1 MNAIRDE
8 RKGRMTKEEVR
19 STVVTTLKDF
29 IQDWGLD
36 TDVSEATTIVEDLE
50 FDSIDV
56 IQFTVALE
64 SAFGSRKLGFQDL
77 LMQDGRYVDDLSV
90 AQFQDFLETRL
101 AAA

>member
-1 MNAIRDE
+1 MDE
-8 RKGRMTKEEVR
+8 EKKMDKDSV
-19 STVVTTLKDF
+19 STTLVRTLQDF

-36 TDVSEATTIVEDLE
+36 ADIAPGTTIVGDLE

-64 SAFGSRKLGFQDL
+64 SAFGSRKIGFQDL

-90 AQFQDFLETRL
+90 AELQTFLEQRL
-101 AAA
+101 ASG

>member
-1 MNAIRDE
+1 MN
-8 RKGRMTKEEVR
+8 TNSVR
-19 STVVTTLKDF
+19 ETVISTLRDF

-36 TDVSEATTIVEDLE
+36 AEITPETTIVEDLE

-64 SAFGSRKLGFQDL
+64 SAFGSRKIGFQDL

-90 AQFQDFLETRL
+90 AQFQAFLETRL
-101 AAA
+101 ATA